1 MCYRMIN
8 LLDHKFI
15 YKPNQTNK
23 KNKMSKPVV
32 LDVDTW
38 VPDAIRFTPPKV
50 NDKQGKSIN
59 IISNQ
64 TGRGLH
70 VSSPLLTTWGISD
83 FVDQTTGV
91 SDGKFSIS
99 LTFPQD
105 QYTTDKSNMFL
116 EKITAFEQAILVEA
130 VKNSELWWGEK
141 LTLDILKYSFFPMLK
156 FPKIKGTK
164 KPDMT
169 KSPTIS
175 AKVPFY
181 EKENKWNVE
190 LYNTNGKLIFPCE
203 TDELTPS
210 HFVPKLSKVACVL
223 QCGGIWIGGKGW
235 GVTWK
240 LVQAVVKPKEVVS
253 VFGKCHINLSE
264 DDKEAIDDDVSS
276 VLSGGSAEASS
287 TVVADSDDD
296 SSPRAK
302 KSKVEVDPTP
312 APPPTPTTPAVKVAV
327 ASVKEGV
334 VASVKVADA
343 VDMDVSRD
351 APLKKKVI
359 KKVAPK

>member
-1 MCYRMIN
+1 
-8 LLDHKFI
+8 
-15 YKPNQTNK
+15 
-23 KNKMSKPVV
+23 MSSTKSQPIV
-32 LDVDTW
+32 LDVNAW

-70 VSSPLLTTWGISD
+70 ISSPLLTTWGISD
-83 FVDQTTGV
+83 FVDQQTGV

-99 LTFPQD
+99 LTFPNEE
-105 QYTTDKSNMFL
+105 YATKNSSMFL
-116 EKITAFEQAILVEA
+116 DKIKAFETAILNEA

-141 LTLDILKYSFFPMLK
+141 LTLDILKYSFFPVLK

-164 KPDMT
+164 KPDLT

-181 EKENKWNVE
+181 EKDNRWNVE
-190 LYNTNGKLIFPCE
+190 LYDTNGTLIFPCDN
-203 TDELTPS
+203 DEMTPA
-210 HFVPKLSKVACVL
+210 HFVPKLSNVACVL

-253 VFGKCHINLSE
+253 VFGKCHIKLSE
-264 DDKEAIDDDVSS
+264 DEKNTIENHDVEAEEEVNSVPAPAPVSTM
-276 VLSGGSAEASS
+276 VE
-287 TVVADSDDD
+287 DSDDEEE
-296 SSPRAK
+296 PVKEAPK
-302 KSKVEVDPTP
+302 P
-312 APPPTPTTPAVKVAV
+312 AAAAAPKPAVVEKP
-327 ASVKEGV
+327 V
-334 VASVKVADA
+334 VAEEAPAA
-343 VDMDVSRD
+343 VE
-351 APLKKKVI
+351 KKVV
-359 KKVAPK
+359 KKVVKKAAP

>member
-1 MCYRMIN
+1 
-8 LLDHKFI
+8 
-15 YKPNQTNK
+15 
-23 KNKMSKPVV
+23 MSSTKSQPIV
-32 LDVDTW
+32 LDVNTW

-50 NDKQGKSIN
+50 NEKQGKSIN

-70 VSSPLLTTWGISD
+70 ISSPLLTTWGISD
-83 FVDQTTGV
+83 FVDQQTGV

-99 LTFPQD
+99 LTFPNEE
-105 QYTTDKSNMFL
+105 YATKNSSMFL
-116 EKITAFEQAILVEA
+116 DKIKAFEQAILNEA

-141 LTLDILKYSFFPMLK
+141 LTLDILKYSFFPILK

-181 EKENKWNVE
+181 EKDNRWNVE
-190 LYNTNGKLIFPCE
+190 LYDTNGTLIFPCDN
-203 TDELTPS
+203 DEMTPA
-210 HFVPKLSKVACVL
+210 HFVPKLSNVACVL

-253 VFGKCHINLSE
+253 VFGKCHIKLS
-264 DDKEAIDDDVSS
+264 DDEKHTIENHDVEAEEEVNSVPAPAPVSTM
-276 VLSGGSAEASS
+276 VE
-287 TVVADSDDD
+287 DSDEEEE
-296 SSPRAK
+296 PAQK
-302 KSKVEVDPTP
+302 PVVVEKPAPAPAPAPTP
-312 APPPTPTTPAVKVAV
+312 APAPVTEAP
-327 ASVKEGV
+327 V
-334 VASVKVADA
+334 VE
-343 VDMDVSRD
+343 
-351 APLKKKVI
+351 KKVV
-359 KKVAPK
+359 KKVVKKAA

>member
-1 MCYRMIN
+1 
-8 LLDHKFI
+8 
-15 YKPNQTNK
+15 
-23 KNKMSKPVV
+23 MSSTKSQPIV
-32 LDVDTW
+32 LDVNAW

-70 VSSPLLTTWGISD
+70 ISSPLMTTWGISD

-99 LTFPQD
+99 LTFPNEE
-105 QYTTDKSNMFL
+105 YATKNSTMFL
-116 EKITAFEQAILVEA
+116 DKIKAFETAILNEA

-141 LTLDILKYSFFPMLK
+141 LTLDILKYSFFPILK

-164 KPDMT
+164 KPDMS
-169 KSPTIS
+169 KSPTLS

-181 EKENKWNVE
+181 EKDNRWNVE
-190 LYNTNGKLIFPCE
+190 LYDTNGTLIFPCDN
-203 TDELTPS
+203 DEMTPA
-210 HFVPKLSKVACVL
+210 HFVPKLSNVACVL

-253 VFGKCHINLSE
+253 VFGKCHIKLSE
-264 DDKEAIDDDVSS
+264 DEKNTIENHDVEAEEEVNSVPAPVSTIVDDSDEEEVAPQPK
-276 VLSGGSAEASS
+276 VVEK
-287 TVVADSDDD
+287 VVAVE
-296 SSPRAK
+296 P
-302 KSKVEVDPTP
+302 KVVE
-312 APPPTPTTPAVKVAV
+312 KV
-327 ASVKEGV
+327 
-334 VASVKVADA
+334 
-343 VDMDVSRD
+343 
-351 APLKKKVI
+351 
-359 KKVAPK
+359 VAPKVVEKPAEEAPAPKVVKKVVKKAVAP

>member
-1 MCYRMIN
+1 
-8 LLDHKFI
+8 
-15 YKPNQTNK
+15 
-23 KNKMSKPVV
+23 MSSTTKSQPIV
-32 LDVDTW
+32 LDVNAW
-38 VPDAIRFTPPKV
+38 VPEAIRFTPPKV

-83 FVDQTTGV
+83 FVDPTTGV

-99 LTFPQD
+99 LTFPNGE
-105 QYTTDKSNMFL
+105 YATKNSSAFLDKI
-116 EKITAFEQAILVEA
+116 KAFEQAILVEA

-141 LTLDILKYSFFPMLK
+141 LTLDILKYSFFPILK

-190 LYNTNGKLIFPCE
+190 LYDTNGQMIFPCDNE
-203 TDELTPS
+203 DLTPA
-210 HFVPKLSKVACVL
+210 HFVPKLSNVACVL

-264 DDKEAIDDDVSS
+264 DDKEAMNEDADTPVAVTAPI
-276 VLSGGSAEASS
+276 S
-287 TVVADSDDD
+287 TMVEDSDNEEEPPSPAPTPVPTPVPAPVVAPVAD
-296 SSPRAK
+296 PVEKKVVKKIIK
-302 KSKVEVDPTP
+302 KS
-312 APPPTPTTPAVKVAV
+312 A
-327 ASVKEGV
+327 
-334 VASVKVADA
+334 
-343 VDMDVSRD
+343 
-351 APLKKKVI
+351 
-359 KKVAPK
+359 

>member
-1 MCYRMIN
+1 
-8 LLDHKFI
+8 
-15 YKPNQTNK
+15 
-23 KNKMSKPVV
+23 MSSTKSQPIV
-32 LDVDTW
+32 LDVNAW

-70 VSSPLLTTWGISD
+70 ISSPLLTTWGISD

-99 LTFPQD
+99 LTFPNEE
-105 QYTTDKSNMFL
+105 YATKNSTMFL
-116 EKITAFEQAILVEA
+116 DKIKAFETAILNEA

-141 LTLDILKYSFFPMLK
+141 LTLDILKYSFFPILK

-164 KPDMT
+164 KPDMS
-169 KSPTIS
+169 KSPTLS

-181 EKENKWNVE
+181 EKDNRWNVE
-190 LYNTNGKLIFPCE
+190 LYDTNGSLIFPCDN
-203 TDELTPS
+203 DEMTPA
-210 HFVPKLSKVACVL
+210 HFVPKLSNVACVL

-253 VFGKCHINLSE
+253 VFGKCHIKLSE
-264 DDKEAIDDDVSS
+264 DEKNTIENHDVEAEEEVNSVPAPVSTIVDDSDEEEVAHQPK
-276 VLSGGSAEASS
+276 VVEK
-287 TVVADSDDD
+287 VVAVE
-296 SSPRAK
+296 P
-302 KSKVEVDPTP
+302 KVVE
-312 APPPTPTTPAVKVAV
+312 KV
-327 ASVKEGV
+327 
-334 VASVKVADA
+334 
-343 VDMDVSRD
+343 
-351 APLKKKVI
+351 
-359 KKVAPK
+359 VAPKVVEKPAEEAPAPKVVKKVVKKAVAP

>member
-1 MCYRMIN
+1 
-8 LLDHKFI
+8 
-15 YKPNQTNK
+15 
-23 KNKMSKPVV
+23 MSSTKSQPIV
-32 LDVDTW
+32 LDVNAW

-70 VSSPLLTTWGISD
+70 ISSPLLTTWGISD
-83 FVDQTTGV
+83 FVDQQTGV

-99 LTFPQD
+99 LTFPNEE
-105 QYTTDKSNMFL
+105 YATKNSSMFL
-116 EKITAFEQAILVEA
+116 DKIKAFETAILNEA

-141 LTLDILKYSFFPMLK
+141 LTLDILKYSFFPVLK

-164 KPDMT
+164 KPDLS

-181 EKENKWNVE
+181 EKDNRWNVE
-190 LYNTNGKLIFPCE
+190 LYDTNGTLIFPCDN
-203 TDELTPS
+203 DEMTPA
-210 HFVPKLSKVACVL
+210 HFVPKLSNVACVL

-253 VFGKCHINLSE
+253 VFGKCHIKLSE
-264 DDKEAIDDDVSS
+264 DEKNTIENHDVEAEEEVNSVPAPAPVSTMVEDS
-276 VLSGGSAEASS
+276 DEEEEPAPA
-287 TVVADSDDD
+287 VVAK
-296 SSPRAK
+296 PAPVVVAK
-302 KSKVEVDPTP
+302 PVVVEKPAPTP
-312 APPPTPTTPAVKVAV
+312 
-327 ASVKEGV
+327 V
-334 VASVKVADA
+334 VAEEAPAA
-343 VDMDVSRD
+343 VE
-351 APLKKKVI
+351 KKVV
-359 KKVAPK
+359 KKVVKKAP

>member
-1 MCYRMIN
+1 
-8 LLDHKFI
+8 
-15 YKPNQTNK
+15 
-23 KNKMSKPVV
+23 MSKPVV
-32 LDVDTW
+32 LDVDAW

-59 IISNQ
+59 IISSQ

-70 VSSPLLTTWGISD
+70 VSTPLLTTWGISD

-116 EKITAFEQAILVEA
+116 EKITAFEQAILAEA

-164 KPDMT
+164 RADMT
-169 KSPTIS
+169 KTPTIS

-203 TDELTPS
+203 TDELTPA

-264 DDKEAIDDDVSS
+264 DDKEAIDDDASS
-276 VLSGGSAEASS
+276 VLSGGSAEVAT
-287 TVVADSDDD
+287 TVVDSDDD
-296 SSPRAK
+296 GSPRAK
-302 KSKVEVDPTP
+302 KSKFEVDPTP
-312 APPPTPTTPAVKVAV
+312 IVKVEYPLAPPSTPV
-327 ASVKEGV
+327 GM
-334 VASVKVADA
+334 
-343 VDMDVSRD
+343 DMDVSKE

>member
-1 MCYRMIN
+1 
-8 LLDHKFI
+8 
-15 YKPNQTNK
+15 
-23 KNKMSKPVV
+23 MSKPVV
-32 LDVDTW
+32 LDVDAW

-83 FVDQTTGV
+83 FVDPTTGV

-99 LTFPQD
+99 LTFPNGE
-105 QYTTDKSNMFL
+105 YATKNSSAFLDKI
-116 EKITAFEQAILVEA
+116 KAFEQAILVEA

-164 KPDMT
+164 KADMT

-190 LYNTNGKLIFPCE
+190 LYNTNGKLIFPCDNE
-203 TDELTPS
+203 DLTPA
-210 HFVPKLSKVACVL
+210 HFVPKLSNVACVL

-264 DDKEAIDDDVSS
+264 DDKEAMNADADTPVAVTAPI
-276 VLSGGSAEASS
+276 S
-287 TVVADSDDD
+287 TMVEDSDNEEEPP
-296 SSPRAK
+296 SPATKLVSAPVVQVQAPVVPAPIADPVEKKVVKKIIK
-302 KSKVEVDPTP
+302 KS
-312 APPPTPTTPAVKVAV
+312 A
-327 ASVKEGV
+327 
-334 VASVKVADA
+334 
-343 VDMDVSRD
+343 
-351 APLKKKVI
+351 
-359 KKVAPK
+359 

>member
-1 MCYRMIN
+1 
-8 LLDHKFI
+8 
-15 YKPNQTNK
+15 
-23 KNKMSKPVV
+23 MSSTTKSQPIV
-32 LDVDTW
+32 LDVNAW
-38 VPDAIRFTPPKV
+38 VPEAIRFTPPKV

-83 FVDQTTGV
+83 FVDPTTGV

-99 LTFPQD
+99 LTFPNGE
-105 QYTTDKSNMFL
+105 YATKNSSAFLDKI
-116 EKITAFEQAILVEA
+116 KAFEQAILVEA

-141 LTLDILKYSFFPMLK
+141 LTLDILKYSFFPILK

-190 LYNTNGKLIFPCE
+190 LYDTNGQMIFPCDNE
-203 TDELTPS
+203 DLTPA
-210 HFVPKLSKVACVL
+210 HFVPKLSNVACVL

-264 DDKEAIDDDVSS
+264 DDKEAMNEDADTPVVVTAPI
-276 VLSGGSAEASS
+276 S
-287 TVVADSDDD
+287 TMVEDSDNEEEPPSPAPAPAPTPVPAPVVAPVAD
-296 SSPRAK
+296 PVEKKVVKKIIK
-302 KSKVEVDPTP
+302 KS
-312 APPPTPTTPAVKVAV
+312 A
-327 ASVKEGV
+327 
-334 VASVKVADA
+334 
-343 VDMDVSRD
+343 
-351 APLKKKVI
+351 
-359 KKVAPK
+359 

>member
-1 MCYRMIN
+1 
-8 LLDHKFI
+8 
-15 YKPNQTNK
+15 
-23 KNKMSKPVV
+23 MSSTKSQPIV
-32 LDVDTW
+32 LDVNAW

-70 VSSPLLTTWGISD
+70 ISSPLLTTWGISD

-99 LTFPQD
+99 LTFPNEE
-105 QYTTDKSNMFL
+105 YATKNSTMFL
-116 EKITAFEQAILVEA
+116 DKIKAFETAILNEA

-141 LTLDILKYSFFPMLK
+141 LTLDILKYSFFPILK

-164 KPDMT
+164 KPDMS
-169 KSPTIS
+169 KSPTLS

-181 EKENKWNVE
+181 EKDNRWNVE
-190 LYNTNGKLIFPCE
+190 VYDTNGTLIFPCDN
-203 TDELTPS
+203 DEMTPA
-210 HFVPKLSKVACVL
+210 HFVPKLSNVACVL

-253 VFGKCHINLSE
+253 VFGKCHIKLSE
-264 DDKEAIDDDVSS
+264 DEKNTIENND
-276 VLSGGSAEASS
+276 AEAEEEVNSVPAPVS
-287 TVVADSDDD
+287 TPVSTMVEDSDEEEEA
-296 SSPRAK
+296 PK
-302 KSKVEVDPTP
+302 KPVVEAPKPVEKPVVVEPKVEEAP
-312 APPPTPTTPAVKVAV
+312 APAPKVV
-327 ASVKEGV
+327 
-334 VASVKVADA
+334 
-343 VDMDVSRD
+343 
-351 APLKKKVI
+351 KKVV
-359 KKVAPK
+359 KKVAP

>member
-1 MCYRMIN
+1 
-8 LLDHKFI
+8 
-15 YKPNQTNK
+15 
-23 KNKMSKPVV
+23 MSSTKSQPIV
-32 LDVDTW
+32 LDVNAW

-70 VSSPLLTTWGISD
+70 ISSPLLTTWGISD

-99 LTFPQD
+99 LTFPNEE
-105 QYTTDKSNMFL
+105 YATKNSSMFL
-116 EKITAFEQAILVEA
+116 DKIKAFETAILNEA

-141 LTLDILKYSFFPMLK
+141 LTLDILKYSFFPILK

-164 KPDMT
+164 KPDMS
-169 KSPTIS
+169 KSPTLS

-181 EKENKWNVE
+181 EKDNRWNVE
-190 LYNTNGKLIFPCE
+190 VYDTNGTLIFPCDN
-203 TDELTPS
+203 DEMTPA
-210 HFVPKLSKVACVL
+210 HFVPKLSNVACVL

-253 VFGKCHINLSE
+253 VFGKCHIKLSE
-264 DDKEAIDDDVSS
+264 DEKNTIENND
-276 VLSGGSAEASS
+276 AEAEEEVNSVPAPVS
-287 TVVADSDDD
+287 TPVSTMVEDSDEEEEA
-296 SSPRAK
+296 PK
-302 KSKVEVDPTP
+302 KPVVEAPKVVEKPVVVEPKVEEAP
-312 APPPTPTTPAVKVAV
+312 APAPKVV
-327 ASVKEGV
+327 
-334 VASVKVADA
+334 
-343 VDMDVSRD
+343 
-351 APLKKKVI
+351 KKVV
-359 KKVAPK
+359 KKVAP